1 MTTKRSKTAQN
12 FDKRSNAKLIGF
24 SLAFLSLTVG
34 ACATSTYAWYVVSTS
49 LIAGNISMTYK
60 ASDIKIGLLKSGAPV
75 YPDEVDGEY
84 ANLGN
89 TFLNYDPNN
98 DILSPVSS
106 MYQNLWLGKQSFADT
121 LPKFRSSYTSASRN
135 YREGDVANGG
145 FLQYDCAFYSDKNMY
160 VYLDGEETKITPAS
174 EANARNA
181 ARFNTTA
188 AQMDSVIKC
197 LRVSFYSLSPAG
209 NEQFMIYEPGVS
221 ASSDL
226 PLGGRLNLLGNSDDY
241 FDFDSSG
248 KEIMFGDYNYD
259 TAKLVY
265 NEAGRVNTVSGEITA
280 FNAKTSPKVT
290 DPLNIQ
296 DSIATGGLV
305 IQHEKTYTLSELSAM
320 NSAGDP
326 IRPLCYIT
334 AQTYQ
339 RVVISIY
346 LEGWDPDM
354 NDSISGAQFNISL
367 AFSGYLKPMGA

>member
-1 MTTKRSKTAQN
+1 LTTKRSKATQK

-49 LIAGNISMTYK
+49 LIAGNIALVYK
-60 ASDIKIGLLKSGAPV
+60 ASDIKLGLIKSGVPV
-75 YPDEVDGEY
+75 YPDETDGEY
-84 ANLGN
+84 ADLGN
-89 TFLNYDPNN
+89 AFLDYDPDN

-121 LPKFRSSYTSASRN
+121 LPKFRSSYTSASKS
-135 YREGDVANGG
+135 YLEGDIANGG
-145 FLQYDCAFYSDKNMY
+145 YFQYDCAFYSDKNMY
-160 VYLDGEETKITPAS
+160 VYLDGATSITPAS

-181 ARFNTTA
+181 ARYNTTA
-188 AQMDSVIKC
+188 AQLDSVVKC

-209 NEQFMIYEPGVS
+209 NEQFLIYEPGVS
-221 ASSDL
+221 TASNL
-226 PLGGRLNLLGNSDDY
+226 PLAGRLNVLGNSDDY
-241 FDFDSSG
+241 FDYDSSG
-248 KEIMFGDYNYD
+248 KEILFGDYNHE

-296 DSIATGGLV
+296 DSIDTGGLV

-326 IRPLCYIT
+326 IRPLCYIQ
-334 AQTYQ
+334 AGTYQ
-339 RVVISIY
+339 RVVVSIY
-346 LEGWDPDM
+346 LEGWDPEM